1 MILGVLGSVDQIR
14 QDAFRLLGEGVTLL
28 LGARPGQF
36 NHLSVRRLSG
46 PARFALGL
54 RVSGSLRQI
63 ELDLTTH
70 AIFENGREVPV
81 RYYPA
86 ILEGLSS
93 ALSSDVSSF

>member
-1 MILGVLGSVDQIR
+1 MGVLGSVDQIR
-14 QDAFRLLGEGVTLL
+14 HDAFRLLGDGVSILL
-28 LGARPGQF
+28 SARPGQF
-36 NHLSVRRLSG
+36 QHLSIRRLSG
-46 PARFALGL
+46 PARFSLGL

-63 ELDLTTH
+63 ELDLNTH

-93 ALSSDVSSF
+93 ALSSDVVSF